1 MNSSIIVISAIRF
14 AILLLFQVFILK
26 SISLGWQGNIYMHI
40 IVFPLFI
47 FLLPIRTPRAV
58 VMLLAFAL
66 GLAVDVFYDSPG
78 LHASAAVF
86 SAFVRPMVIK
96 LLEPREGY
104 NVNYSPTKA
113 RLGFRWFWRYAAIM
127 LLLHLVFYFS
137 MLEFSPVFIADIL
150 LKTIFSFIASY
161 AFMLM
166 IVFVFNPLD

>member
-1 MNSSIIVISAIRF
+1 MNSSIIVISAVRF
-14 AILLLFQVFILK
+14 VILLLFQVFILK

-78 LHASAAVF
+78 LHAGASVF
-86 SAFVRPMVIK
+86 SAFVRPIVIK

-104 NVNYSPTKA
+104 NVNHSPTKA
-113 RLGFRWFWRYAAIM
+113 RLGFSWFWRYAAIM
-127 LLLHLVFYFS
+127 LLLHLGFYFS

-150 LKTIFSFIASY
+150 LKTTFSFIASY